1 MPLRTKTP
9 QGSTERVRA
18 HRENRKRQQLEDRQR
33 QAEQRAK
40 IAARL
45 RKKELSE
52 PDDEAEK

>member
-18 HRENRKRQQLEDRQR
+18 HRENQKRQQLEDRQR

-45 RKKELSE
+45 REKESE
-52 PDDEAEK
+52 PDDKAEK